1 MRAGL
6 GLTRANFVGTGA
18 APLDV
23 ETLSFFAKF
32 GMTITDIWGE
42 PARIDNRPGERL
54 ETVCLCVRN
63 HVVGN
68 RKLKLFFQCIIH
80 VCLHIHGS
88 FQSPPA
94 IPIIILMLLV
104 LTTPIAT
111 PTRYE

>member
-18 APLDV
+18 APLDN

-68 RKLKLFFQCIIH
+68 RKLKLFFSVYYPCLSAHTRQFPISSRYSYNNIYAACINH
-80 VCLHIHGS
+80 THCHAH
-88 FQSPPA
+88 
-94 IPIIILMLLV
+94 
-104 LTTPIAT
+104 
-111 PTRYE
+111 